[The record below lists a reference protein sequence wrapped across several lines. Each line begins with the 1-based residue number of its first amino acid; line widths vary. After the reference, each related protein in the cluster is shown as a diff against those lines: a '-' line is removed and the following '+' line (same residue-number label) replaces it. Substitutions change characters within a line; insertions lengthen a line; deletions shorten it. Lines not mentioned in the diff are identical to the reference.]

1 MEKSVLAVRT
11 QGKFPPYCN
20 VLELN
25 LSLELI

>member
-1 MEKSVLAVRT
+1 MEINVLAVHT

-20 VLELN
+20 VPKLN